1 MAIKI
6 KQFGVI
12 NVSIDGNGYTKDMIV
27 KDIKKVLEPIA
38 QNILEISFLLEPFMP
53 KTSEILLK
61 QFSEKQIRKGESLFP
76 RLNSVT

>member
-27 KDIKKVLEPIA
+27 KDIKKVLE
-38 QNILEISFLLEPFMP
+38 NYLEDYH
-53 KTSEILLK
+53 
-61 QFSEKQIRKGESLFP
+61 LFVNDKEVELIQSP
-76 RLNSVT
+76 YKKKSK